1 MLKHHP
7 NNPRKNLGD
16 LQELTES
23 IRKNGILQNLTII
36 PIKNGRC
43 TDIDSAM
50 EYWVLIGNRRF
61 EAGMAAGVEQF
72 PCNIIEDLSEREQLS
87 IMLEENIQRTDLT
100 ILEQAEGFQMMLDLG
115 GSVESISEKT
125 GFSQS
130 TIYHRLNIAKLDKS
144 KIEEKQ
150 QSFQLTIS
158 DLYELE
164 KIKDIETRNKIL
176 ERSFSSNDIKIQ
188 ADREFRNQV
197 IQENLEKW
205 KTWIEREGIDEAPE
219 EYRSSSWSVTKD
231 PESTTSKWI
240 ELGEADLEK
249 DFDEFWE
256 KNKNFRDPLIR
267 DDVFWFKPDW
277 ASYIKFYVANENYGM
292 ISEDE
297 QERREEEEKI
307 RAERNKNDKILS
319 NLEKEFKKT
328 FQDFVIRYLA
338 GEIKTPEGKRGPLL
352 TEYLW
357 ERMIIF
363 EPVITKEDMVE
374 GYLLLYPEESEKD
387 FYQLEESEI
396 EALFRK
402 IQNMSMQEQMLM
414 IINKELS
421 GLGSPFTWENVWGGY
436 SKDKYIEARGILW
449 TFGIKLSDEMDAFV
463 FGEHEAYAS
472 SEED

>member
-1 MLKHHP
+1 M
-7 NNPRKNLGD
+7 
-16 LQELTES
+16 QELTES

-36 PIKNGRC
+36 PVKNGKA
-43 TDIDSAM
+43 TIIDNAT

-61 EAGMAAGVEQF
+61 EAGMKAGISKF
-72 PCNIIEDLSEREQLS
+72 PCNIVENLSEREQLS

-100 ILEQAEGFQMMLDLG
+100 IIEQAEGFQMMLDLG

-130 TIYHRLNIAKLDKS
+130 TIYHRLNIAKLDKD
-144 KIEEKQ
+144 KLEKKQ

-176 ERSFSSNDIKIQ
+176 ERSYSSNDIKIQ
-188 ADREFRNQV
+188 ADREYRNQV

-205 KTWIEREGIDEAPE
+205 KTWIEREGIAEAPE

-231 PESTTSKWI
+231 PESTTSRWI

-249 DFDEFWE
+249 DYDEFWE
-256 KNKNFRDPLIR
+256 ENKNFRDPLIR

-277 ASYIKFYVANENYGM
+277 GSYIKFYVANENYGM

-297 QERREEEEKI
+297 QAKRDETAAERTLLSQNEKI
-307 RAERNKNDKILS
+307 LKGLYTDIKDIFKDFSKGFLS
-319 NLEKEFKKT
+319 GN
-328 FQDFVIRYLA
+328 
-338 GEIKTPEGKRGPLL
+338 IKSPADKRGPAL

-357 ERMIIF
+357 QECINMESELSNEELVCAYLILYPD
-363 EPVITKEDMVE
+363 ESELQYYQITKDDDEFEDLYKKVE
-374 GYLLLYPEESEKD
+374 
-387 FYQLEESEI
+387 QMTI
-396 EALFRK
+396 
-402 IQNMSMQEQMLM
+402 QEQMIM
-414 IINKELS
+414 VINKTFQDVT
-421 GLGSPFTWENVWGGY
+421 SPYTWMNEYLEWAAQY
-436 SKDKYIEARGILW
+436 YIEARNILW
-449 TFGIKLSDEMDAFV
+449 TFGIKISDELDAFV

>member
-16 LQELTES
+16 LQELTDS

-36 PIKNGRC
+36 PIKNDKC
-43 TDIDSAM
+43 TTIDLAT

-130 TIYHRLNIAKLDKS
+130 TIYHRLNIAKLDKD
-144 KIEEKQ
+144 KLEKKQ

-176 ERSFSSNDIKIQ
+176 ERSLSSNDIKIQ
-188 ADREFRNQV
+188 ADREYRNQV

-205 KTWIEREGIDEAPE
+205 KTWIEREGIAEAPE

-240 ELGEADLEK
+240 ELGEAGLEK

-256 KNKNFRDPLIR
+256 ENKNFRDTLIR

-297 QERREEEEKI
+297 QVRREEEEKI
-307 RAERNKNDKILS
+307 RAERNKNDKILR

-328 FQDFVIRYLA
+328 FQDFVVRYLA
-338 GEIKTPEGKRGPLL
+338 GEIKNPEGKRGPLL

-357 ERMIIF
+357 ERLLKF
-363 EPVITKEDMVE
+363 EAVLERCVVVE
-374 GYLLLYPEESEKD
+374 SYLMLYPEESEKAA
-387 FYQLEESEI
+387 YQLEKSEE
-396 EALFRK
+396 EALYRK
-402 IQNMSMQEQMLM
+402 IENMSMQEQMLM
-414 IINKELS
+414 ILNKEMS
-421 GLGSPFTWENVWGGY
+421 DCGSPVSWNGTWDGY
-436 SKDKYIEARGILW
+436 SKDKYIEARNILW